1 MCAIVVFLLAAEFVL
16 MLTCYYQRSENIESF
31 MNEHTG
37 FGTTII
43 SIIFAFAI
51 KQIELDKF
59 EFIGFDIQK
68 LISKKEKGKVF
79 LCFNSKNI

>member
-43 SIIFAFAI
+43 SIVFAFAI
-51 KQIELDKF
+51 KQIELVKF
-59 EFIGFDIQK
+59 ELFY
-68 LISKKEKGKVF
+68 F
-79 LCFNSKNI
+79 LTLKITK